1 MKKHLL
7 LLCFAFLASSFL
19 YGQQYWSKRYD
30 IELGNEYGSQVIAR
44 ADGFVV
50 FMWGFCGFNNAQF
63 CYGIIKFDLNGEK
76 KWQALMYDTI
86 GPNSYI
92 AMAIRNDTIFVN
104 TDYKTIEGYSVL
116 SYDLQGNYLGR
127 FDYTHPGVYGTLWA
141 RNIKSKEDRLFVS
154 FSYQDTTDNRFKAK
168 TRAYDQAWNQLW
180 EVVIPDNDY
189 PKIRFMD
196 MDACA
201 DGGVI
206 IACVS
211 SKSYDEVVCSVQKYD
226 AQGNKE
232 WSTLIHEESDIFSVP
247 VSINAH
253 PDGGYMGHW
262 TLSTGAGFTNPEP
275 DCWFKLD
282 ANGLIEW
289 QKVVDP
295 YEYRNFTTNFIARN
309 GDMIGCGY
317 GEDTPYDTI
326 DEPDRFYGY
335 IARIKPT
342 GELRWERRFFERKEG
357 GYYPLLY
364 HGAELE
370 NGDLAFTGL
379 VWDTIQTP
387 QNPSWDDLWLLKL
400 DSNGCLTPGCDYKQY
415 VLPAFEPEQVV
426 KLDAF
431 SVFPNP
437 CTEHFTL
444 AAILGKHLP
453 LGTYHMALY
462 DAFGREVLKQDF
474 NPNFLTKVEIGDMTP
489 GGYTLV
495 IFLNGKEAQTLK
507 VLKV

>member
-1 MKKHLL
+1 MKTCFLS
-7 LLCFAFLASSFL
+7 LCFSILASSFL
-19 YGQQYWSKRYD
+19 FGQQYWSKRYD
-30 IELGNEYGSQVIAR
+30 FDMGNEFGSQVIAED
-44 ADGFVV
+44 DGFLV
-50 FMWGFCGFNNAQF
+50 FMWSGCALNHNDF
-63 CYGIIKFDLNGEK
+63 CYSIIKFDFDGTK
-76 KWQALMYDTI
+76 MWQTIMYDTI

-104 TDYKTIEGYSVL
+104 TDYKTKNGYSIL

-127 FDYTHPGVYGTLWA
+127 FDYLHPGVDGTLWA
-141 RNIKSKEDRLFVS
+141 RTIKSKNDRLFVCL
-154 FSYQDTTDNRFKAK
+154 SYQDTVDNRFKAK

-180 EVVIPDNDY
+180 EVVVPDNDY

-206 IACVS
+206 VACVS

-232 WSTLIHEESDIFSVP
+232 WSTPIHETADIFSSP
-247 VSINAH
+247 VSINIH

-282 ANGLIEW
+282 ANGQIEW

-295 YEYRNFTTNFIARN
+295 YEYRNFTTNFIAQN
-309 GDMIGCGY
+309 GDMIGCGI
-317 GEDTPYDTI
+317 GADAPYDTI
-326 DEPDRFYGY
+326 DEPDLYYGY
-335 IARIKPT
+335 VARIKPN
-342 GELRWERRFFERKEG
+342 GEPRWERRFFERKDG

-370 NGDLAFTGL
+370 NGDLIFTGF

-415 VLPAFEPEQVV
+415 VLPALEPNQIVNLET
-426 KLDAF
+426 F
-431 SVFPNP
+431 TVFPNP
-437 CTEHFTL
+437 CTEYFTL
-444 AAILGKHLP
+444 AAILGKQLP
-453 LGTYHMALY
+453 LGMYQLVLY
-462 DAFGREVLKQDF
+462 DALGRKVLKQGF
-474 NPNFLTKVEIGDMTP
+474 NPDFLTKVAISELIP

-495 IFLNGKEAQTLK
+495 ISLNGKEVQSLK
-507 VLKV
+507 VLIE